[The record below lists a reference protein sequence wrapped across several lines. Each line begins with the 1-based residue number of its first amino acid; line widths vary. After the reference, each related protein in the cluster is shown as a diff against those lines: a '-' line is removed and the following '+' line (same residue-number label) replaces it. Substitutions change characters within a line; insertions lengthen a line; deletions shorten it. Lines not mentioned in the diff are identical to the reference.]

1 LPGVASEGCRTITAV
16 PARKKTAPDADATA
30 AGETDGRGA
39 RRIPGGANQ
48 GAKHVHG
55 RARPG
60 PRASDHPG
68 PGGQDEV
75 GAGSQSPRGGRL
87 APAVPAGSGVNG
99 DSPGGGGQRVGYA
112 RVSTRQQD
120 LALQLDA
127 LEQAG
132 CERVFRDVGSGTIR
146 KRPQL
151 DAALEYLRPGD
162 TLVVWR
168 LDRLGRSLRH
178 LVDVIAELE
187 QEHVAFLSLREAID
201 TTTAAGRLQLHLFAA
216 LAEFE
221 RELIRERSQAGR
233 EVAKA
238 AGRLGGRPVKLTA
251 DKKAAALAM
260 RAEGKMTMSQI
271 ARALGVGRTTL
282 YDHLD
287 ELPPLDGISRENTDL
302 AA

>member
-1 LPGVASEGCRTITAV
+1 MPPRKTTTKASAN
-16 PARKKTAPDADATA
+16 ATA
-30 AGETDGRGA
+30 ATQRDGRGA

-48 GAKHVHG
+48 GERDVARLASHG
-55 RARPG
+55 TRAADRAH
-60 PRASDHPG
+60 PRGEDALA
-68 PGGQDEV
+68 
-75 GAGSQSPRGGRL
+75 AGSPGPRGGRVAA
-87 APAVPAGSGVNG
+87 APAGLGANDDTP
-99 DSPGGGGQRVGYA
+99 PGGGQRIGYA

-120 LALQLDA
+120 LTLQLDA

-132 CERVFRDVGSGTIR
+132 CARIFKDVGSGTIR

-151 DAALEYLRPGD
+151 DACLDYVRAGD

-178 LVDVIAELE
+178 LVDVVAPLE
-187 QEHVAFLSLREAID
+187 QRHVAFESLREKID
-201 TTTAAGRLQLHLFAA
+201 TTTAGGKLQLHIFAA

-233 EVAKA
+233 EVAQA
-238 AGRLGGRPVKLTA
+238 AGRLGGRPLKLTPE
-251 DKKAAALAM
+251 KRAAALAM
-260 RAEGKMTMSQI
+260 RERGDLTMSQI

-282 YDHLD
+282 YDHLGD
-287 ELPPLDGISRENTDL
+287 LPPLDGIPRPSDDEL

>member
-1 LPGVASEGCRTITAV
+1 VAAA
-16 PARKKTAPDADATA
+16 PA
-30 AGETDGRGA
+30 GL
-39 RRIPGGANQ
+39 GAN
-48 GAKHVHG
+48 
-55 RARPG
+55 
-60 PRASDHPG
+60 
-68 PGGQDEV
+68 
-75 GAGSQSPRGGRL
+75 
-87 APAVPAGSGVNG
+87 G
-99 DSPGGGGQRVGYA
+99 DTPPGGGQRIGYA

-120 LALQLDA
+120 LSLQLDA

-132 CERVFRDVGSGTIR
+132 CARVFRDVGSGTIR

-151 DAALEYLRPGD
+151 EACLDYLRAGD

-178 LVDVIAELE
+178 LVDVVAQLE
-187 QEHVAFLSLREAID
+187 QRQVAFHSLREAID
-201 TTTAAGRLQLHLFAA
+201 TTTANGKLQLHIFAA

-238 AGRLGGRPVKLTA
+238 AGRLGGRPLKLTPE
-251 DKKAAALAM
+251 KCAAALVM
-260 RAEGKMTMSQI
+260 RERGDMTMTQI
-271 ARALGVGRTTL
+271 ARALRVGRTTL

-287 ELPPLDGISRENTDL
+287 LPPLDGIPREHAEGAR

>member
-1 LPGVASEGCRTITAV
+1 
-16 PARKKTAPDADATA
+16 
-30 AGETDGRGA
+30 
-39 RRIPGGANQ
+39 
-48 GAKHVHG
+48 
-55 RARPG
+55 
-60 PRASDHPG
+60 
-68 PGGQDEV
+68 
-75 GAGSQSPRGGRL
+75 
-87 APAVPAGSGVNG
+87 
-99 DSPGGGGQRVGYA
+99 
-112 RVSTRQQD
+112 VSTRQQD

-127 LEQAG
+127 LEQAR
-132 CERVFRDVGSGTIR
+132 CARVFRDVGSGTLR

-151 DAALEYLRPGD
+151 EACLDYLRSGD

-178 LVDVIAELE
+178 LVDVVARLQEREIA
-187 QEHVAFLSLREAID
+187 FRSLHETID
-201 TTTAAGRLQLHLFAA
+201 TTTSTGRLTFHLFAA

-238 AGRLGGRPVKLTA
+238 AGRLGGRPLKLTPE
-251 DKKAAALAM
+251 KTAAALAM
-260 RAEGKMTMSQI
+260 RERGDMTMSQI

-287 ELPPLDGISRENTDL
+287 LPPLDGIPREDAQDGL